1 MAAGQATSA
10 ADFLPRVQTIP
21 ALQRAAKRCEG
32 CPLYLRATQTVFGE
46 GPENARIMMIGEQ
59 PGDQEDRQGRP
70 FVGGAGK
77 LLDRALNDAGVDRSE
92 VYVTNA
98 VKHFK
103 WVERGK
109 RRIHQKPNVA
119 EIQACR
125 PWLEA
130 EIRTTKPDLVVC
142 LGATAAQ
149 ALMGRAFRVTADR
162 GKFFEMAWGSLTATV
177 HPSSLLRIKDEDE
190 RRSEYERFVRDL
202 AAVAEKLREIRAE
215 TR

>member
-1 MAAGQATSA
+1 
-10 ADFLPRVQTIP
+10 
-21 ALQRAAKRCEG
+21 
-32 CPLYLRATQTVFGE
+32 
-46 GPENARIMMIGEQ
+46 MMIGEQ

-70 FVGGAGK
+70 FVGSAGK
-77 LLDRALNDAGVDRSE
+77 LLDRALDDAGVDRSA

-109 RRIHQKPNVA
+109 RRIHQKPNAA

-125 PWLEA
+125 PWLES
-130 EIRTTKPDLVVC
+130 EISATKPDLIVC

-162 GKFFEMAWGSLTATV
+162 GKFFDTPWGSLTATV
-177 HPSSLLRIKDEDE
+177 HPSSLLRIKEEDE
-190 RRSEYERFVRDL
+190 RRSEYQRFVQDL
-202 AAVAEKLREIRAE
+202 ESVAGKLREIRAE

>member
-1 MAAGQATSA
+1 
-10 ADFLPRVQTIP
+10 
-21 ALQRAAKRCEG
+21 
-32 CPLYLRATQTVFGE
+32 
-46 GPENARIMMIGEQ
+46 MIGEQ

-70 FVGGAGK
+70 FVGSAGK
-77 LLDRALNDAGVDRSE
+77 LLDRALDDAGVDRSA

-109 RRIHQKPNVA
+109 RRIHQKPNAA

-125 PWLEA
+125 PWLES
-130 EIRTTKPDLVVC
+130 EISATKPDLIVC

-162 GKFFEMAWGSLTATV
+162 GKFFDTPWGSLTATV
-177 HPSSLLRIKDEDE
+177 PPSSLLRIKEEDE
-190 RRSEYERFVRDL
+190 RRSEYQRFVQDL
-202 AAVAEKLREIRAE
+202 ESVAGKLREIRAE